1 MFDRVARQ
9 TAAVVVV
16 AASAAI
22 AVFAQA
28 PATSDKMPIT
38 TASAEARKLYI
49 DGRDLLERL
58 RGTDGRKLFEQAVGK
73 DPSFALAYVGL
84 ANTAGTNRE
93 FVDAVTKAAALAST
107 VSEGE
112 RHQIQALEAAL
123 KADPSSNLTHL
134 KELVRLFPN
143 DERAHTQLGVLY
155 FGRQD
160 YANAIA
166 EFEKATS
173 INPRFSPPYNQL
185 GYAYRFTERFN
196 DAEAAFK
203 KYTELIPDDPNPYDS
218 YAELLMKTGRF
229 DESIKAYE
237 KALSIDPNF
246 VNSYVGIG
254 NDYLA
259 MGKTDQ
265 ARAAFAKVGTRA
277 RNTGE
282 RRLTRFWMAA
292 SYVHDGATDKAIEE
306 LKAGSALA
314 EAEHDAGTL
323 SGDLVQMGDVLREAG
338 RLDGALAK
346 YREAVKVIEA
356 SQLSEPI
363 KAGTRR
369 QSVFEE
375 ARLAVA
381 KHDLATAKT
390 KAAEYASLIAARKA
404 PFELRQQHELG
415 GLIALAEKRYAAA
428 TEEFTQA
435 NQRDP
440 RVLLLMAEAAQGS
453 GDSARASALAQK
465 AAHFNELSF
474 NYAYVKKRAER
485 YHSRLTSS
493 TQVRGTKPPMEM
505 LK

>member
-1 MFDRVARQ
+1 MFERVIRR
-9 TAAVVVV
+9 AAGVLVASCAAFVVVL
-16 AASAAI
+16 
-22 AVFAQA
+22 AQA
-28 PATSDKMPIT
+28 PASGDKVPIT
-38 TASAEARKLYI
+38 TASNEARKLYV

-58 RGTDGRKLFEQAVGK
+58 RGTDGRRLFEQAAAK
-73 DPSFALAYVGL
+73 DPGFALAFVGL

-93 FVDAVTKAAALAST
+93 FVDAVTKAVALADK

-112 RHQIQALEAAL
+112 RHQILALDAGL
-123 KADPSSNLTHL
+123 KGDPAGNLMHV

-160 YANAIA
+160 YPNAIA
-166 EFEKATS
+166 EFEKSTS

-185 GYAYRFTERFN
+185 GYAYKFTERFN
-196 DAEAAFK
+196 EAETAFK

-218 YAELLMKTGRF
+218 YAELLMKMGRF

-259 MGKTDQ
+259 MGKTEP
-265 ARAAFAKVGTRA
+265 ARAAFTKIATRA

-282 RRLTRFWMAA
+282 RRLARFWMAA
-292 SYVHDGATDKAIEE
+292 SYVHDGATDKALEE

-314 EAEHDAGTL
+314 EAEHDAGTV
-323 SGDLVQMGDVLREAG
+323 SGDLVQMGDVLRQAG
-338 RLDGALAK
+338 RLDDALAK
-346 YREAVKVIEA
+346 YGEAVKMIDG
-356 SQLSEPI
+356 SQLPEPV
-363 KAGTRR
+363 KAATRR
-369 QSVFEE
+369 NHVFEE
-375 ARLAVA
+375 ARVAVA
-381 KHDLATAKT
+381 KNDLATAKS
-390 KAAEYASLIAARKA
+390 KAAEYTRLTAPRNA
-404 PFELRQQHELG
+404 PFELRQQHELA

-428 TEEFTQA
+428 SEEFNQA

-440 RVLLLMAEAAQGS
+440 RILLLMAEAAQGA
-453 GDSARASALAQK
+453 GGAEKASALAQK

-474 NYAYVKKRAER
+474 NFAYVKKKAER
-485 YHSRLTSS
+485 FKSTS
-493 TQVRGTKPPMEM
+493 
-505 LK
+505 L

>member
-1 MFDRVARQ
+1 MFQSVARQ
-9 TAAVVVV
+9 TGAVVVV
-16 AASAAI
+16 CSCAAVTAI
-22 AVFAQA
+22 FAQA
-28 PATSDKMPIT
+28 PAAGDKMPIT
-38 TASAEARKLYI
+38 TASAEARKLYV

-58 RGTDGRKLFEQAVGK
+58 RATDGRRLFEQAVGK
-73 DPSFALAYVGL
+73 DPNFALAYVGL

-93 FVDAVTKAAALAST
+93 FVDAVGKAVALADK

-112 RHQIQALEAAL
+112 RHQILALDAAL
-123 KADPSSNLTHL
+123 KGDPAGNLTHV

-160 YANAIA
+160 YPNAIA
-166 EFEKATS
+166 EFVKATS

-185 GYAYRFTERFN
+185 GYAYKFTEKFS
-196 DAEAAFK
+196 DAETAFK

-218 YAELLMKTGRF
+218 YAELLMKMGRF

-259 MGKTDQ
+259 MGKTEQ
-265 ARAAFAKVGTRA
+265 ARTSFAKIGARA

-282 RRLTRFWMAA
+282 RRLMRFWAAA

-314 EAEHDAGTL
+314 EAEHDAGTI

-338 RLDGALAK
+338 RLDDALAK
-346 YREAVKVIEA
+346 YGEAVKVMDG
-356 SQLSEPI
+356 SQLAEPI
-363 KAGTRR
+363 KSATRR
-369 QSVFEE
+369 QNVFEE
-375 ARLAVA
+375 ARVAVA
-381 KHDLATAKT
+381 KHDLATAKS
-390 KAAEYASLIAARKA
+390 KAAEYSRLIAPRNA
-404 PFELRQQHELG
+404 PFELRQQHELAG
-415 GLIALAEKRYAAA
+415 MIALAEKRYAAA
-428 TEEFTQA
+428 TEEFGQS

-440 RVLLLMAEAAQGS
+440 RVLLLMAEAAQGA
-453 GDSARASALAQK
+453 GSAEKATALAQK

-474 NYAYVKKRAER
+474 NFAYVKKKAER
-485 YHSRLTSS
+485 FKGTS
-493 TQVRGTKPPMEM
+493 
-505 LK
+505 L

>member
-9 TAAVVVV
+9 TAATFVVGAC
-16 AASAAI
+16 AALTV
-22 AVFAQA
+22 VFAQA
-28 PATSDKMPIT
+28 QATSDKMPVT
-38 TASAEARKLYI
+38 TTSPEARKLYV

-58 RGTDGRKLFEQAVGK
+58 RATDGRRLFEQAIAK
-73 DPSFALAYVGL
+73 DQSFALAYVGL
-84 ANTAGTNRE
+84 ANTSGTNRE
-93 FVDAVTKAAALAST
+93 FVEAVTKAVALADK

-112 RHQIQALEAAL
+112 RHQILALEAGL
-123 KADPSSNLTHL
+123 KGDPAGNLTHL
-134 KELVRLFPN
+134 KELARLFPN

-160 YANAIA
+160 YPSAVA
-166 EFEKATS
+166 EFKKATS
-173 INPRFSPPYNQL
+173 INPKFSPPYNQL
-185 GYAYRFTERFN
+185 GYAYKFLEKFS

-246 VNSYVGIG
+246 INSYVGIG

-265 ARAAFAKVGTRA
+265 ARAAFAQAMAHA

-282 RRLTRFWMAA
+282 KRLARFWTAA

-306 LKAGSALA
+306 LKAGTALS
-314 EAEHDAGTL
+314 EAEHDAGTM

-338 RLDGALAK
+338 RLDDASAK
-346 YREAVKVIEA
+346 YTDAVKMIDG
-356 SQLSEPI
+356 SQLPEPV
-363 KAGTRR
+363 KAAARR
-369 QSVFEE
+369 NNVFE
-375 ARLAVA
+375 AGRVA
-381 KHDLATAKT
+381 IAQQDLATAKS
-390 KAAEYASLIAARKA
+390 KLAEYEKLVAPRHA
-404 PFELRQQHELG
+404 PFEVRQQHELAG
-415 GLIALAEKRYAAA
+415 MIALAEKRYAAA
-428 TEEFTQA
+428 SDELEQA

-440 RVLLLMAEAAQGS
+440 RVLLLQAQAAQGA
-453 GDSARASALAQK
+453 GNTQRATALAQK

-474 NYAYVKKRAER
+474 NFAYVKSKAER
-485 YHSRLTSS
+485 FRASS
-493 TQVRGTKPPMEM
+493 
-505 LK
+505 L

>member
-1 MFDRVARQ
+1 MFQTVARRALTIIVGWCAVLVAVSAQ
-9 TAAVVVV
+9 T
-16 AASAAI
+16 
-22 AVFAQA
+22 
-28 PATSDKMPIT
+28 PAKSDKVPIT
-38 TASAEARKLYI
+38 TASEEARKFYV

-58 RGTDGRKLFEQAVGK
+58 RATDGRKLFEQAVAK
-73 DPSFALAYVGL
+73 DPNFALGYVGL

-93 FVDAVTKAAALAST
+93 FVDAVTKAAALASN

-112 RHQIQALEAAL
+112 RHQIQALEAGL
-123 KADPSSNLTHL
+123 KGDPSGNLTHL

-160 YANAIA
+160 YSSAIA
-166 EFEKATS
+166 EFEKAIS
-173 INPRFSPPYNQL
+173 INSRFSPPYNQL
-185 GYAYRFTERFN
+185 GYAYRFIERFN
-196 DAEAAFK
+196 DAETAFK

-218 YAELLMKTGRF
+218 YAELLMKVGRF

-259 MGKTDQ
+259 MGKSDQ
-265 ARAAFAKVGTRA
+265 ARAAFSKIAARA

-282 RRLTRFWMAA
+282 RRLVRFWTAA
-292 SYVHDGATDKAIEE
+292 AYVHDGATDKALEE

-314 EAEHDAGTL
+314 EAEHDAGTV

-338 RLDGALAK
+338 RFDEALAK
-346 YREAVKVIEA
+346 YREAVKVVDG

-363 KAGTRR
+363 KAATRR
-369 QSVFEE
+369 QNVLEE
-375 ARLAVA
+375 GRVAVA
-381 KHDLATAKT
+381 KGDLATAKS
-390 KAAEYASLIAARKA
+390 KAAEYANLIAPRKA
-404 PFELRQQHELG
+404 PFEIRQQHELG
-415 GLIALAEKRYAAA
+415 GMIALAEKRYAAA
-428 TEEFTQA
+428 SEEFNQA

-440 RVLLLMAEAAQGS
+440 RILLLMAEAAQGA
-453 GDSARASALAQK
+453 GSAEKAAALAQK

-474 NYAYVKKRAER
+474 NYAYVKKKAG
-485 YHSRLTSS
+485 RLKSTS
-493 TQVRGTKPPMEM
+493 
-505 LK
+505 L